1 MLDLSK
7 GFDVLNRDILI
18 HKLSKYFVTDT
29 SLLWFKSY
37 LSDRKQFVHA
47 NQSDSSSVSV
57 NMGVPQGTVLGPIL
71 FLIYTNDFASS
82 VSDEFFLLFMLMTH
96 HADGM

>member
-7 GFDVLNRDILI
+7 EFDVLNRDILI
-18 HKLSKYFVTDT
+18 HKFSKYGVTDT

-47 NQSDSSSVSV
+47 NQSDLSSVYV
-57 NMGVPQGTVLGPIL
+57 NMGVHQGTVL
-71 FLIYTNDFASS
+71 
-82 VSDEFFLLFMLMTH
+82 
-96 HADGM
+96 